1 MLLMAVGVLHWT
13 SSGRLQAG
21 WHNPAGQQHCA
32 KILMPSQRSSGHMAL
47 CPHCSALFI
56 YTTYIDHCTDT
67 AIVCL
72 VLLLVS
78 SSWVWLLLSE
88 YRHFLQPYRV
98 DVHWFDHYTS
108 SHICTFGSWRI
119 IRFPEFLLTFLS
131 FYLRVSLHKKIDFV
145 YIQGK
150 KPPRW

>member
-1 MLLMAVGVLHWT
+1 MCCTGPP
-13 SSGRLQAG
+13 QAG
-21 WHNPAGQQHCA
+21 SRQAGPTLQDSSTVQRYSCQARGALAIWHYVHTTQP
-32 KILMPSQRSSGHMAL
+32 
-47 CPHCSALFI
+47 CSLNS
-56 YTTYIDHCTDT
+56 TYIDHCTDT

-72 VLLLVS
+72 VLLVS

-88 YRHFLQPYRV
+88 YRHFLQPCRV

-119 IRFPEFLLTFLS
+119 IWFPEFPLTFLS

-150 KPPRW
+150 KPPPW